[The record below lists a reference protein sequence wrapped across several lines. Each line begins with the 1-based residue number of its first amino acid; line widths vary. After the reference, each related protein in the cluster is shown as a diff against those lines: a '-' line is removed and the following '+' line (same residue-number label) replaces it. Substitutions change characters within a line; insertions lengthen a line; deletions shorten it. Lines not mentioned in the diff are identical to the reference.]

1 MHHLQ
6 HLPSCDSNAASKLC
20 TVEARSSERY
30 EHTVLSAI
38 ILDNGN
44 LYLGP
49 QLTCTVHEQVYRQH
63 SMDRFDV
70 HKPHH
75 VAASQ
80 TVGEPLPGES
90 PSERSGLPSAQIG
103 CLQAE
108 PPGKAESMAGQVE
121 GLQAVLQDSSAA
133 LQQELMTAE
142 ARMEVCFLDSLLS
155 CRVGWSGIIHLPTA
169 FVLILCLM
177 YQRPP
182 RSPRKV
188 CYHVLKRHTYSPQ
201 IGSYT

>member
-1 MHHLQ
+1 
-6 HLPSCDSNAASKLC
+6 
-20 TVEARSSERY
+20 
-30 EHTVLSAI
+30 VLSAI
-38 ILDNGN
+38 ILDSGN
-44 LYLGP
+44 PYTGP
-49 QLTCTVHEQVYRQH
+49 QLTCTFHEQVYRQH

-80 TVGEPLPGES
+80 TVGEPMPGES
-90 PSERSGLPSAQIG
+90 PSERSGLPSAQSG

-155 CRVGWSGIIHLPTA
+155 CRVGWSGIIQLPTA

-177 YQRPP
+177 YQGPP
-182 RSPRKV
+182 RSPRRCVITSSKGI
-188 CYHVLKRHTYSPQ
+188 HILLKLAHTHSVMCSGFVSLDTGAHHQPFHQ
-201 IGSYT
+201 K